1 MGVWF
6 LNTSGNRSK
15 CMSTFVE
22 CMGKNPIL
30 PPLFKIYSIKKNVK
44 CLSFKSISLTYDPS
58 PNKNV
63 QSTYTAMSQ

>member
-1 MGVWF
+1 
-6 LNTSGNRSK
+6 
-15 CMSTFVE
+15 MSTFVE